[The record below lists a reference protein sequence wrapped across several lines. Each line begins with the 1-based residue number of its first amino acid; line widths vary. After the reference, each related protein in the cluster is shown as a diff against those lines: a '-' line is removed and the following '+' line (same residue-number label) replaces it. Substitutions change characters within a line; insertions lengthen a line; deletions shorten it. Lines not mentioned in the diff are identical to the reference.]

1 MQMTA
6 EAANAECDF
15 SEQLQNLMG
24 SLAAESDGKGTPGA
38 TEEQS
43 AKPEAGKKK
52 EDPFPQSVILA
63 IFAAMAPAPLPGNL
77 GLPSAGDEAGPTLTP
92 LATAP
97 AVILNMEPSIEIDAP
112 APPATDAAI
121 NPNVELAFAIR
132 LADLAGSRE
141 PLPVVQ
147 VTNRAQPQAS
157 SAEPIRII
165 PEAQGP
171 AAQATPAVAA
181 MPQQDASAAD
191 SSQSNSHSSEQKP
204 AESAPKPQQERIEH
218 LSAQTAG
225 PEPVR
230 HATSITAT
238 GNPAPSPAPIAV
250 ASSTEPHSSNSD
262 TAVANTV
269 HQVDAAP
276 ALRPTST
283 SEVTEISM
291 TVPVSRA
298 DSAGEERVAI
308 HMVQRGT
315 EVHVSVRTTDPG
327 VAQSLR
333 QDLTKLTS
341 SLNDAGFRGETWR
354 PATATVAGP
363 SSTNTQHDT
372 AQETPNRNTA
382 GEDGRSGGNNG
393 RQPGEQRRRQQDER
407 PRWVAELEQQRNR

>member
-1 MQMTA
+1 MQMTKEAVTA
-6 EAANAECDF
+6 ESDF
-15 SEQLQNLMG
+15 SQQLQNLMG
-24 SLAAESDGKGTPGA
+24 SLAAESDGKGKSGA

-43 AKPEAGKKK
+43 GEPEAGKKK
-52 EDPFPQSVILA
+52 EELLPQSVILA
-63 IFAAMAPAPLPGNL
+63 IFAAMVPAPLPGSL
-77 GLPSAGDEAGPTLTP
+77 GLPSAGDEAGATLTP
-92 LATAP
+92 VATAP
-97 AVILNMEPSIEIDAP
+97 AVILDMEPIIEINVP

-141 PLPVVQ
+141 PQPVVQ

-157 SAEPIRII
+157 SVEPIRII
-165 PEAQGP
+165 PETQGP
-171 AAQATPAVAA
+171 AAQAAPAVAA

-191 SSQSNSHSSEQKP
+191 SSQSNSNSSEQKP
-204 AESAPKPQQERIEH
+204 KPEQERIERV
-218 LSAQTAG
+218 SAQTAG
-225 PEPVR
+225 PEPAR

-238 GNPAPSPAPIAV
+238 GNPAPSPAPIVV
-250 ASSTEPHSSNSD
+250 ASSTAPHSSNSD
-262 TAVANTV
+262 TAVANPV
-269 HQVDAAP
+269 HQADATP

-283 SEVTEISM
+283 SEVTELSM

-333 QDLTKLTS
+333 QDLTKLAS

-354 PATATVAGP
+354 PAAATVAGP